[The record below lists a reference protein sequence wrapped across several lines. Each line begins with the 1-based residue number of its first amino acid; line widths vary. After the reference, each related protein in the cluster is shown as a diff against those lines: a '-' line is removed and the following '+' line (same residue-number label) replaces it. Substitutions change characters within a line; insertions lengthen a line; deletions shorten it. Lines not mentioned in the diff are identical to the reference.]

1 MKRAGGGGGGGGG
14 GPPAATSAPLAAI
27 DQALFAGRAG
37 GAGRLRGDRE
47 VCFHRHDGEHR
58 RRRRNLG
65 IEYLTVPLGIECD
78 RRGVVSQGR
87 RDQDVLVALPG
98 GAGRGYGQI
107 DLERDGGLRFRGK
120 VLLRYAGFV
129 RGFAQRAAACCGQER
144 LELQLMLAIRRS
156 VELRLDVSPER
167 GGLQTLGDH
176 PRETFRSS

>member
-78 RRGVVSQGR
+78 RRVVVSQGR

-98 GAGRGYGQI
+98 GAVRGDGQI

-120 VLLRYAGFV
+120 GLLRYAVFV
-129 RGFAQRAAACCGQER
+129 RDFAPRAARVFGQED
-144 LELQLMLAIRRS
+144 LELQFVLAGT
-156 VELRLDVSPER
+156 R
-167 GGLQTLGDH
+167 GVW
-176 PRETFRSS
+176 